1 MTEFASFEV
10 TRIVFDTFYEAG
22 LFEHFEVVFNTLA
35 KALCFE
41 VLVLLIEVVEAD
53 FVFNPANDLLTD
65 LLKRKGAELDP
76 EQQFMRLTGNP
87 PAVDTEGIELLS
99 ESRKEQ
105 YFALHNKDMYWTGE
119 RIAEEPDYYRVFVA
133 VEDQRVVGYI
143 DVTWPKSPNYVW
155 DILVAEECRGKGWGR
170 KLLAKAIEMNESGG
184 MELDVNTDNVPA
196 VRLYE
201 SMGFTKTEGRNT
213 VSAFWSIPE
222 A

>member
-1 MTEFASFEV
+1 M
-10 TRIVFDTFYEAG
+10 
-22 LFEHFEVVFNTLA
+22 
-35 KALCFE
+35 
-41 VLVLLIEVVEAD
+41 
-53 FVFNPANDLLTD
+53 
-65 LLKRKGAELDP
+65 
-76 EQQFMRLTGNP
+76 
-87 PAVDTEGIELLS
+87 
-99 ESRKEQ
+99 
-105 YFALHNKDMYWTGE
+105 
-119 RIAEEPDYYRVFVA
+119 
-133 VEDQRVVGYI
+133 VGYI
-143 DVTWPKSPNYVW
+143 DVTWPKNPNYVW